1 MCLCKIRSL
10 HLTIFSAMFLIVSPP
25 LLPPLRRQ
33 LYCSCTIYI
42 YWIVVSGLTALVS
55 EGIIHM
61 TKRLKW
67 WCFYVHISIS
77 QVNIKPISISNLT
90 SRKKNC
96 NPIEK
101 GHSSAHDHVT
111 CFLCIIIPHSHN
123 NKISRF
129 CSIFS
134 QWWSNISS

>member
-1 MCLCKIRSL
+1 ML
-10 HLTIFSAMFLIVSPP
+10 
-25 LLPPLRRQ
+25 
-33 LYCSCTIYI
+33 
-42 YWIVVSGLTALVS
+42 VSGLSALVS

-61 TKRLKW
+61 TKRLKLC
-67 WCFYVHISIS
+67 CFYVHISIS
-77 QVNIKPISISNLT
+77 QVNIKPISISNLI

-129 CSIFS
+129 VQFFLNDGQILVVKMHYFDSLDLFS
-134 QWWSNISS
+134 VFPSE